1 MMDLR
6 FLTPDDAAAFYN
18 LRVRSLIDHPEAFHG
33 SPEEWAHIDRAAVV
47 DRIAGSPCAG
57 AFRVGRLVGTAL
69 LATRSRTQAKR
80 RHRAEVWNV
89 YVDGEERG
97 HGIAERLLGMVF
109 DAARARGYDS
119 LILTVAAGNDGAR
132 RLYERLGF
140 TVYGLEPGAT
150 RLPDGRAVDE
160 HLMLK
165 WL

>member
-1 MMDLR
+1 MLDFR
-6 FLTPDDAAAFYN
+6 FLTADDAAAFYA
-18 LRVRSLIDHPEAFHG
+18 LRVRSLIEHPEAFHG
-33 SPEEWAHIDRAAVV
+33 SPEEWAEVTLDAVI
-47 DRIAGSPCAG
+47 DRIAGGTCAG
-57 AFRVGRLVGTAL
+57 AFRDGRIVGTAL

-89 YVDGEERG
+89 YVDAGERG
-97 HGIAERLLGMVF
+97 RGIAERLLGMVF
-109 DAARARGYDS
+109 DAARVRGYDS
-119 LILTVAAGNDGAR
+119 LILTVAAGNDGAC

-140 TVYGLEPGAT
+140 TVYGLEPAAT